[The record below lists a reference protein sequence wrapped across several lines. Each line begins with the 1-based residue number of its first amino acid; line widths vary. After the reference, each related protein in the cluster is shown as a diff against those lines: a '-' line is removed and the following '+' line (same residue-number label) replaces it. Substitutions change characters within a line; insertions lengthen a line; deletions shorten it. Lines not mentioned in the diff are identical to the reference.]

1 MVDHPRYSVDANP
14 IAAKPCTMELA
25 GSFNKENAVVSSAA
39 GPYRAKIA
47 SVACQ
52 YVQGSSRTQ
61 AQRSARNVSVGS
73 FA

>member
-1 MVDHPRYSVDANP
+1 MVDHARYSVDSNP

-25 GSFNKENAVVSSAA
+25 GSSNKENAVVSSASTKW

-52 YVQGSSRTQ
+52 YVQGSSRTH
-61 AQRSARNVSVGS
+61 AQRSA
-73 FA
+73 